1 MQIGSQTTIG
11 ASAIQTAKAQQAW
24 EARRAAKTQQAFPA
38 EQQAPIEPPAR
49 RHGIN
54 SNQPV
59 LENLAVD
66 QVTGPLPTNSPQ
78 WSRKV
83 QDIQSIAAR
92 AGFVDVSEQDIR
104 RAYVQGDSLLADYR
118 V

>member
-1 MQIGSQTTIG
+1 MQIGSQSTIG
-11 ASAIQTAKAQQAW
+11 ASAIQTLKAQQAW
-24 EARRAAKTQQAFPA
+24 EARRAAKAQQTTTT
-38 EQQAPIEPPAR
+38 EQQAPIEPPASR
-49 RHGIN
+49 NGGN
-54 SNQPV
+54 STQPV
-59 LENLAVD
+59 LENLSID
-66 QVTGPLPTNSPQ
+66 QASGPLPTNSPQ

-83 QDIQSIAAR
+83 QDIQTIAAK